1 MLLLKY
7 GVKHDIATI
16 IGGHHGKP
24 IDELSCWDKRIKAY
38 KNHYFQVNDENSE
51 IYKKWEKAQ
60 YDIFNYALIKTG
72 FNDVKNLPTI
82 KYSGQVI
89 LSGLLIMADWIASN
103 TDFFPLIDIFEDDVT
118 DSKDRLNSGFDKWV
132 KSELWESVSNID
144 FKKRFNFEPREF
156 QKILSD
162 TIEDTVNPGIF
173 VVEAP
178 MGIGKTEAALFS
190 AEQLAYKLKK
200 NGVFFGLP
208 TQATSNGVF
217 KRIKIWLENIELE
230 NQGKNSLRLVHGKA
244 HLNKEF
250 KSLSSNINI
259 EDERGAIFVNE

>member
-1 MLLLKY
+1 
-7 GVKHDIATI
+7 
-16 IGGHHGKP
+16 
-24 IDELSCWDKRIKAY
+24 
-38 KNHYFQVNDENSE
+38 
-51 IYKKWEKAQ
+51 
-60 YDIFNYALIKTG
+60 
-72 FNDVKNLPTI
+72 
-82 KYSGQVI
+82 
-89 LSGLLIMADWIASN
+89 MADWIASN

-162 TIEDTVNPGIF
+162 TIEDIVNPGIF

-200 NGVFFGLP
+200 TGYFLDFLHKQHPMEFLKELKFGWRI
-208 TQATSNGVF
+208 SNW
-217 KRIKIWLENIELE
+217 KIKVKI
-230 NQGKNSLRLVHGKA
+230 H
-244 HLNKEF
+244 
-250 KSLSSNINI
+250 
-259 EDERGAIFVNE
+259 